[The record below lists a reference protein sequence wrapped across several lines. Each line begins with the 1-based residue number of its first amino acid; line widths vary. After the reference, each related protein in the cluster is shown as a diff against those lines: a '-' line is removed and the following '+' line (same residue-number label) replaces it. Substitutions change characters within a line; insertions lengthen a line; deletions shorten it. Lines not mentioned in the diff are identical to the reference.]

1 MTDTDSASLMLAI
14 IADKSC
20 NSDEREMREV
30 MLKVFLE
37 NDIYY
42 RIDFSHEFFEQFEK
56 RNEKVRKQVGLYEFE
71 NIEHGIP

>member
-20 NSDEREMREV
+20 NSDEREMREM